1 MQVAINLTNNLTL
14 GKLRELVNNGE
25 LSKFP
30 NSMPI
35 NMCIELCRENV
46 IDEGKQLCSPILS
59 IIGDDEEINFYN
71 YI

>member
-1 MQVAINLTNNLTL
+1 MWAEINLTENLTL

-30 NSMPI
+30 DSMPI
-35 NMCIELCRENV
+35 NMCIEVCRENV
-46 IDEGKQLCSPILS
+46 IHAEEQSCAPVVS
-59 IIGDDEEINFYN
+59 IIGDDEEIEFYN